1 MVKTMKFF
9 KDFEDSLEE
18 TLSAFG
24 EKQKQTIYSY
34 LDNCYGLNKQ
44 EIPNRIEEFSQ
55 AIDNLFGTGGKLI
68 KASIMKA
75 LFKKI
80 KKPIKIKAK
89 TKDLYFEDYIQTI
102 RITK

>member
-1 MVKTMKFF
+1 MKFF

-18 TLSAFG
+18 ALCAFG
-24 EKQKQTIYSY
+24 EKQKQSIYSC

-44 EIPNRIEEFSQ
+44 EIPNRIEDFSQ
-55 AIDNLFGTGGKLI
+55 AIDNIFGNAGKLI

-75 LFKKI
+75 LFKRI
-80 KKPIKIKAK
+80 KKPIKIIVENN
-89 TKDLYFEDYIQTI
+89 DLYFEDYIQSV